1 MQNRRHFLTAA
12 AALLALPATS
22 ALSAPAAPAP
32 AAPYTRLS
40 RPHLKQNPDKIEVI
54 EFFSY
59 GCGHCNDFN
68 PIIKAWLARQPS
80 DVVLRRI
87 PVAWNAAWAS
97 LAKLY
102 YALEASGDLERL
114 DDAVFAALHKQ
125 RKQLYTDKNVVDWYA
140 QQGGNSQKFGDVLK
154 SFAVSS
160 KMTQA
165 EQVRDSMGIDT
176 VPALVVE
183 GLYKVSGN
191 KFDEILKNTDQI
203 IAQVRGAQVQAP
215 RK

>member
-1 MQNRRHFLTAA
+1 MQNRRQFLTAA

-22 ALSAPAAPAP
+22 ALSAPAAP
-32 AAPYTRLS
+32 YTRLS
-40 RPHLKQNPDKIEVI
+40 RPHIKQNPDKIEVI

-59 GCGHCNDFN
+59 GCNHCNDFH
-68 PIIKAWLARQPS
+68 PIIKAWESRQAS

-97 LAKLY
+97 LARLY
-102 YALEASGDLERL
+102 YALEASGDLKRL
-114 DDAVFAALHKQ
+114 DNAVFDALHKQ
-125 RKQLYTDKNVVDWYA
+125 RKQLYTDKSVVDWYA
-140 QQGGNSQKFGDVLK
+140 QQGGNSQKFGEVLK

-165 EQVRDSMGIDT
+165 EQVRDSMQVES
-176 VPALVVE
+176 VPTLVVE

-191 KFDEILKNTDQI
+191 NFEELLKNTDLI
-203 IAQVRGAQVQAP
+203 IAQVRGAQAQAP

>member
-12 AALLALPATS
+12 AALLALPASS
-22 ALSAPAAPAP
+22 AFSAPAAPAAP

-59 GCGHCNDFN
+59 GCNHCNDFN
-68 PIIKAWLARQPS
+68 PIIKAWAARQS
-80 DVVLRRI
+80 ADVVLRRL

-102 YALEASGDLERL
+102 YALEASGDLARL

-125 RKQLYTDKNVVDWYA
+125 RKQLYTDKNVVDWYV
-140 QQGGNSQKFGDVLK
+140 QQGGNGQKFGELLK
-154 SFAVSS
+154 SFTVSS
-160 KMTQA
+160 KITQA
-165 EQVRDSMGIDT
+165 EQLRDSMGIES
-176 VPALVVE
+176 VPTLVVE

-191 KFDEILKNTDQI
+191 SFEELLKNTDQI
-203 IAQVRGAQVQAP
+203 IAQVRAQTP
-215 RK
+215 KK